1 MIQSCFPKSKNQI
14 DTLVRTV
21 HVFTDHS
28 IQSGMKKCGILT
40 MQRGTVVKRHEI
52 KLPNSE
58 VMREDEKERY
68 KYLSIVELDKI
79 KENKMNK
86 KQSRNISEDFD

>member
-1 MIQSCFPKSKNQI
+1 M
-14 DTLVRTV
+14 RTV
-21 HVFTDHS
+21 HVFTDHC
-28 IQSGMKKCGILT
+28 IQFGMKKCGILT

-68 KYLSIVELDKI
+68 KYLGIVELDKI

-86 KQSRNISEDFD
+86 KQSRNISEDFDWS